1 MQSETATHRPPGG
14 TTCPRTCISHT
25 SGQVERAIG
34 PTALQRAQDCIL
46 AEGEGLGCPVRF
58 PRGAM
63 SWRQGRLWGLTWTH
77 LCLEQP
83 FLAVAALKV
92 IMFFKCFLTFGQGLA
107 FSFCPGPRSH
117 VATAAWRG
125 GSLDSQGDVKAG
137 IARAWGI
144 PRPPGLSPRLRGQ
157 RVGSRGSLSLARDL
171 AVAPPCLA
179 GLAPLRRG
187 SPAAGRL
194 DSRRRGGRR
203 CAGQPRR
210 SQLLESRCPRRAG
223 GR

>member
-46 AEGEGLGCPVRF
+46 AEDEGLGCPVRF

-92 IMFFKCFLTFGQGLA
+92 IMFFNFWARVGIFFLPWATESCSHSCLERREPRFPGRCQSWHSYAPGLPV
-107 FSFCPGPRSH
+107 CPRASEASGWAAEGLCPSPVTWRSPHPAWPGWPRS
-117 VATAAWRG
+117 G
-125 GSLDSQGDVKAG
+125 GAV
-137 IARAWGI
+137 
-144 PRPPGLSPRLRGQ
+144 PPQEG
-157 RVGSRGSLSLARDL
+157 
-171 AVAPPCLA
+171 
-179 GLAPLRRG
+179 
-187 SPAAGRL
+187 
-194 DSRRRGGRR
+194 
-203 CAGQPRR
+203 
-210 SQLLESRCPRRAG
+210 
-223 GR
+223 